1 MSYTARGNVLMPE
14 QPEVNLA
21 TTSKTYSFKS
31 LLFCCNIA
39 KNQES
44 KITLTHSAHTY
55 SAGFAL
61 GIITRIQFLII
72 NI

>member
-1 MSYTARGNVLMPE
+1 MSSSAKGNVLMPE
-14 QPEVNLA
+14 QSDVNLA
-21 TTSKTYSFKS
+21 TSKTYSSKS

-39 KNQES
+39 TNKES

-61 GIITRIQFLII
+61 GIFTRIQFLTIKI
-72 NI
+72 